1 MAVQDP
7 VGSAITIEHSAD
19 EPIVFYGPPAALRA
33 SIRLRNGSAEKARL
47 SSLTVDAKGL
57 RGPARQSPIVV
68 SLRARLYP
76 QEQAQVGALLAVDPS
91 TPPGQY
97 EGTVGADQR
106 RYPVRVHVVPHVDF
120 RLRPHELFIFADGP
134 KRDFEREFIAENA
147 GNVPVELDAECL
159 VPLRDVAE
167 ARAALQ
173 KGLKDLNQDAKG
185 ADDDDVLRAVLRA
198 WSDRQVGPLSI
209 RRDRVTIEPGSI
221 RPLSVTFH
229 LPDNI
234 QPSRRYVS
242 ELRVYTAPLH
252 VEVITSLGSKRA
264 AS

>member
-1 MAVQDP
+1 MAAQDP
-7 VGSAITIEHSAD
+7 AGSAITIEHSAD
-19 EPIVFYGPPAALRA
+19 DPIVFYGPPAALRA

-47 SSLTVDAKGL
+47 SSLTVDAPGL
-57 RGPARQSPIVV
+57 RGPARQSPILV

-76 QEQAQVGALLAVDPS
+76 QEQAQVGALLAVDGS

-97 EGTVGADQR
+97 EGTVGAGPR
-106 RYPVRVHVVPHVDF
+106 RYPVRVHVVPHVEF
-120 RLRPHELFIFADGP
+120 RLRPHEIFIFADGP
-134 KRDFEREFIAENA
+134 ERSFEREFIAENA

-167 ARAALQ
+167 VRAALQ
-173 KGLKDLNQDAKG
+173 RGLKDLKA

-229 LPDNI
+229 LPDNL

-242 ELRVYTAPLH
+242 ELRVYTAPVH
-252 VEVITSLGSKRA
+252 IEVITSLGSKRA

>member
-7 VGSAITIEHSAD
+7 AGSAITIEHSAD

-57 RGPARQSPIVV
+57 RGPARQSPILL
-68 SLRARLYP
+68 SLRARLLP
-76 QEQAQVGALLAVDPS
+76 QEQAEVGALLAVDAS

-97 EGTVGADQR
+97 EGTVGDDKRA
-106 RYPVRVHVVPHVDF
+106 YPVRVHVVPHVDF
-120 RLRPHELFIFADGP
+120 RLRPSEVFIFAEGSE
-134 KRDFEREFIAENA
+134 RAFEREFIAENA

-159 VPLRDVAE
+159 VPLRDVADV
-167 ARAALQ
+167 RAALQ
-173 KGLKDLNQDAKG
+173 KGLKDDE
-185 ADDDDVLRAVLRA
+185 DVLRAVLRA

-209 RRDRVTIEPGSI
+209 RRDRVTIEPGTI

-242 ELRVYTAPLH
+242 DLRVYTAPVR
-252 VEVITSLGSKRA
+252 VEIITSLGPTISKRA
-264 AS
+264 AAS

>member
-1 MAVQDP
+1 MAAQEP
-7 VGSAITIEHSAD
+7 AGSAIIIEHSTE

-33 SIRLRNGSAEKARL
+33 SVRLRNGSAEKARL
-47 SSLTVDAKGL
+47 SGLTVDAKGL
-57 RGPARQSPIVV
+57 RGPARQSPILL

-76 QEQAQVGALLAVDPS
+76 QEQAEVGALLAVDAS
-91 TPPGQY
+91 TPPGKY
-97 EGTVGADQR
+97 DGTVGDDKR

-120 RLRPHELFIFADGP
+120 RLRPQEVFIFAAGSE
-134 KRDFEREFIAENA
+134 RVFEREFIAENA

-167 ARAALQ
+167 VPAALQ
-173 KGLKDLNQDAKG
+173 KGLKDLKA
-185 ADDDDVLRAVLRA
+185 ADGDDVMRAFLRA

-209 RRDRVTIEPGSI
+209 RRDRVTIAPGTI

-242 ELRVYTAPLH
+242 ELRVYTAPVR

-264 AS
+264 AAS